1 MFRPLSKDNIAGIIK
16 LLMEDLNKRLASR
29 EIKIELN
36 KEAEQFIID
45 NGYDPNFGAR
55 PLKRYLQKSV
65 ETLAARKILSNTL
78 RTGDTMLV
86 EVEGKKLVIK

>member
-1 MFRPLSKDNIAGIIK
+1 
-16 LLMEDLNKRLASR
+16 MEDLNKRLASR
-29 EIKIELN
+29 EIKINLSE
-36 KEAEQFIID
+36 EAEQFIID

-86 EVEGKKLVIK
+86 EVEDNKLVIK